1 MNESLAEYYDLRLG
15 LYDTC
20 IAIIY
25 FAFIYIIA
33 FHVKKSKIAKNP
45 EYKYFILGLTMKVI
59 GGFTFALL
67 TVYYWKGGD
76 TLSYYKAATD
86 FSNVLLS
93 NPIRGIELLFTSIK
107 DFDVTADHFHPY
119 AVDFIN
125 DKDVLLL
132 VKITSLI
139 NIIGLYSYGTT
150 TVLFASISFIG
161 LWYAYSNLC
170 KIYPNYSKHL
180 LIGFF
185 MTPSIIF
192 WSSGVL
198 KDTITMSCIG
208 WIMYSFSNVLFF
220 KRKHLISIFLVIIS
234 SIIIFI
240 LKPYILYILIP
251 CMLIWTQSHLKNLI
265 KGSFIRIVL
274 IPLIMILFV
283 FGSTFIIRD
292 ISASA
297 GKYDLN
303 KVETTLEGFRS
314 WHGHLAQT
322 QNQSGYTLSSSDF
335 STFGMIKMLP
345 EVLNVTFFRPYLW
358 EIRNMPTL
366 IGAFESIILLFFTL
380 YLIITRRGSFFKLI
394 YYNKDIRFMMIFA
407 LSFGFIV
414 GISSYN
420 FGALSRYKMPAQ
432 MFFILALTLIYKLT
446 PNKRFINN

>member
-20 IAIIY
+20 LAIIF
-25 FAFIYIIA
+25 FAVIYIIA
-33 FHVKKSKIAKNP
+33 FHIKKSKIAKNP

-59 GGFTFALL
+59 GGFTFAIL

-86 FSNVLLS
+86 LSNVLLS

-107 DFDVTADHFHPY
+107 NFDVSADHFHPY

-132 VKITSLI
+132 VKVTSLI

-161 LWYAYSNLC
+161 LWMAYSNLC

-208 WIMYSFSNVLFF
+208 WIMYSFSNILFF
-220 KRKHLISIFLVIIS
+220 KRKIPLSILLIVIS
-234 SIIIFI
+234 SVITFI

-274 IPLIMILFV
+274 VPIIIVLFISFTTLIIK
-283 FGSTFIIRD
+283 D

-314 WHGHLAQT
+314 WHGYLAKT
-322 QNQSGYTLSSSDF
+322 QDQSGYTLSSIDF
-335 STFGMIKMLP
+335 SPLGMIKMMP
-345 EVLNVTFFRPYLW
+345 EVLNVTFFRPYLS

-366 IGAFESIILLFFTL
+366 IGAFESLILLFFTL
-380 YLIITRRGSFFKLI
+380 YLIITRRGGFFKLI
-394 YYNKDIRFMMIFA
+394 FYNKDIRFLMIFA
-407 LSFGFIV
+407 ISFGFIV

-432 MFFILALTLIYKLT
+432 MFFILALTLIYKLA
-446 PNKRFINN
+446 PSKKFIIK

>member
-20 IAIIY
+20 LAIIF
-25 FAFIYIIA
+25 FAVIYIIA

-59 GGFTFALL
+59 GGFTFAVL

-86 FSNVLLS
+86 LSNVLIT
-93 NPIRGIELLFTSIK
+93 NPLRGVELLFTSIK
-107 DFDVTADHFHPY
+107 DFDVTSDHFHPY

-161 LWYAYSNLC
+161 LWMAYSNLC

-198 KDTITMSCIG
+198 KDTVTMSCIG
-208 WIMYSFSNVLFF
+208 WTLYSFSNVLFF
-220 KRKHLISIFLVIIS
+220 KRKILISIFLVITS

-274 IPLIMILFV
+274 IPTIMISFA
-283 FGSTFIIRD
+283 FGTTSIIKD
-292 ISASA
+292 ISAAA

-314 WHGHLAQT
+314 WHGYLAQT
-322 QNQSGYTLSSSDF
+322 QSQSGYILSSSDF
-335 STFGMIKMLP
+335 SPLGMIKMLP

-358 EIRNMPTL
+358 EIRNVPTL
-366 IGAFESIILLFFTL
+366 IGAFESIILLSFTL
-380 YLIITRRGSFFKLI
+380 YLIINRRGSFFKLI
-394 YYNKDIRFMMIFA
+394 FYNKDVRFMMIFA
-407 LSFGFIV
+407 ISFGFIV

-446 PNKRFINN
+446 PNKRFIIK

>member
-15 LYDTC
+15 LYDIC
-20 IAIIY
+20 LAIIF
-25 FAFIYIIA
+25 FAVIYIFA

-86 FSNVLLS
+86 LSNVLLS

-161 LWYAYSNLC
+161 LWMAYSNLC
-170 KIYPNYSKHL
+170 KLYPNYSKQL

-208 WIMYSFSNVLFF
+208 WTMYAFSNILFF
-220 KRKHLISIFLVIIS
+220 KRKILVSIFLVIIS
-234 SIIIFI
+234 SVIIFT

-283 FGSTFIIRD
+283 FGTTSIIKD

-314 WHGHLAQT
+314 WHGYLAQT
-322 QNQSGYTLSSSDF
+322 QSQSGYTLSSTDF
-335 STFGMIKMLP
+335 SLLGMIKMLP
-345 EVLNVTFFRPYLW
+345 EVLNVTFFRPYLS

-366 IGAFESIILLFFTL
+366 IGAFESIVLLFFTL
-380 YLIITRRGSFFKLI
+380 YLIITRRGSFFRLI
-394 YYNKDIRFMMIFA
+394 FYNKDIRFMMIFA

-446 PNKRFINN
+446 LNKRLIIK